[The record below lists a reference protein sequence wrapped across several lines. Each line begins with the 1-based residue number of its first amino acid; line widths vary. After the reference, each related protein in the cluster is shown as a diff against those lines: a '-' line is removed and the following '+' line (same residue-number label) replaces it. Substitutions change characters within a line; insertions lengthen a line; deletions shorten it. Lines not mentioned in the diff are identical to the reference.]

1 MEFGFGFHT
10 QSPISDPASMR
21 TVAVRGEELGFNYM
35 AFPEHIVAPREYTSV
50 HPSSETGRLPA
61 ITKGHFLDSLMVMTF
76 VAAVTTKPRLMPAVM
91 IVTYRPAVMTAKM
104 LATLDVLSDGRVTLG
119 CGVGWL
125 EEEFEALSAPAFS
138 ERGRVTDEY
147 LRAFKELWASDNP
160 SMSGDHVSFS
170 DIIFEP
176 KPVQNP
182 RPPIFIGG
190 ESVPAMRRVVEHG
203 DGWFPMGTNPRN
215 RMDTRALFQ
224 ANVERL
230 HALAEEKG
238 RDPASIELGFWAQ
251 WHGLGE
257 DIKTADGSRHLFSGS
272 VEDIAGDIEFFREL
286 GGSVLF
292 FRFFSPTLEET
303 LDRMERHAADLLPL
317 VRDQ

>member
-21 TVAVRGEELGFNYM
+21 TVAVRGEELDFDYM
-35 AFPEHIVAPREYTSV
+35 AFPEHIVAPRTYESV
-50 HPSSETGRLPA
+50 HPTSESGRLPA
-61 ITKGHFLDSLMVMTF
+61 LVKGYFLDSLTVMTY
-76 VAAVTTKPRLMPAVM
+76 VAALTTKPRLMPTVM
-91 IVTYRPAVMTAKM
+91 VVPYRPAVMTAKM
-104 LATLDVLSDGRVTLG
+104 LATMDVLSGGRVTLG

-125 EEEFEALSAPAFS
+125 EEEFDALGTPPYT

-147 LRAFKELWASDNP
+147 LRAFKELWTSDNP
-160 SMSGDHVSFS
+160 SMSGDHVNFS

-176 KPVQNP
+176 KPVQKP
-182 RPPIFIGG
+182 HPPIFIGG
-190 ESVPAMRRVVEHG
+190 ESAPAMRRVVEHG

-215 RMDTRALFQ
+215 RMDTRALYQ

-230 HALAEEKG
+230 RALAEEKG
-238 RDPASIELGFWAQ
+238 RDPASIQLGYFAQ

-257 DIKTADGSRHLFSGS
+257 DLKAADGSRHLFSGS
-272 VEDIAGDIEFFREL
+272 AEDMAGDIEFFHEM
-286 GGSVLF
+286 GGGLLF
-292 FRFFSPTLEET
+292 FRFFSPTLGET

>member
-1 MEFGFGFHT
+1 
-10 QSPISDPASMR
+10 MR
-21 TVAVRGEELGFNYM
+21 TVAVRGEELGFDYM
-35 AFPEHIVAPREYTSV
+35 AFPEHIVAPRAYTSV

-61 ITKGHFLDSLMVMTF
+61 MTKGYFLDSLTVMTY
-76 VAAVTTKPRLMPAVM
+76 VAAVTTKPRLMPTVM
-91 IVTYRPAVMTAKM
+91 VVPYRPAVMTAKM
-104 LATLDVLSDGRVTLG
+104 LATMDVLSGGRVTVG

-125 EEEFEALSAPAFS
+125 EEEFEALGTPPYA
-138 ERGRVTDEY
+138 ERGKVTDEY
-147 LRAFKELWASDNP
+147 LRAFKELWTSDNP

-176 KPVQNP
+176 KPAQKP
-182 RPPIFIGG
+182 HPPIFIGG
-190 ESVPAMRRVVEHG
+190 ESAPAMRRVVEHG

-215 RMDTRALFQ
+215 RMDTPALYR

-230 HALAEEKG
+230 HALAEERG
-238 RDPASIELGFWAQ
+238 RDPASIQLGYFAQ

-257 DIKTADGSRHLFSGS
+257 DLKAADGSRHLFSGS
-272 VEDIAGDIEFFREL
+272 AEDMAGDIEFYREM
-286 GGSVLF
+286 GGGLLF
-292 FRFFSPTLEET
+292 FRFFSPTLGET